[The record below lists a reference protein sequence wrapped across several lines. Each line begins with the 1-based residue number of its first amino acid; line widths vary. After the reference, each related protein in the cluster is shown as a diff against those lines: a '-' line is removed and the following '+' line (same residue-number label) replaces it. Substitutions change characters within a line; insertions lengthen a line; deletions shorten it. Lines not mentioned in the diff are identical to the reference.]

1 MKAMTHLE
9 AAQSAA
15 KTAGSKATDNRTF
28 PDGLTLDQIYCGDCL
43 PWLRG
48 LPDGCAQLVITSPP
62 YFQQRDYMGEGLGHE
77 ADPDA
82 YVAALLPIFHEC
94 ARVVGAQG
102 SVVFNLGDKYLN
114 GSLALVPYRFALAAC
129 DAEKVRL
136 VNAITWVK
144 SNPTPRQFQRR
155 LVSSTEPFFHFVK
168 NNDYFYD
175 IKAFMAGDSRPRK
188 TANVTAGMGKHYYEL
203 IEASELPSEAKANAR
218 QALAAVIQEVRDG
231 QTAGY
236 RMKIHGIHSE
246 PFGGQEGGRKMH
258 LERDGFTII
267 RLMGGK
273 FKRDV
278 IETPVESVKGCR
290 HPAIYPTA
298 VVSEFLR
305 LLTRAGDLVIDPF
318 MGSGSTALA
327 CKQLDRRYLGCDINP
342 AYCAEAQVRIAQS
355 DDPDASLRLFAD
367 NSFSVV
373 TA

>member
-1 MKAMTHLE
+1 MTIAAHLQTAHMGDF
-9 AAQSAA
+9 AADDTA
-15 KTAGSKATDNRTF
+15 KPGIL
-28 PDGLTLDQIYCGDCL
+28 PLDRIHCGDCL

-48 LPDGCAQLVITSPP
+48 LPDECAQLVITSPP
-62 YFQQRDYMGEGLGHE
+62 YFQQRDYIGEGLGHE

-114 GSLALVPYRFALAAC
+114 GSLALVPYRFAIAAC
-129 DAEKVRL
+129 EVEKVRL

-168 NNDYFYD
+168 SNDYFYD
-175 IKAFMAGDSRPRK
+175 MKAFMAEDAQPRK
-188 TANVTAGMGKHYYEL
+188 AATVTAGMGKRYYEL
-203 IEASELPSEAKANAR
+203 IEASELSNDAKANAR

-231 QTAGY
+231 KTAGY
-236 RMKIHGIHSE
+236 RMKIRGIHSE

-273 FKRDV
+273 LKRDV

-290 HPAIYPTA
+290 HPAIYPTS
-298 VVSEFLR
+298 VVREFLR
-305 LLTRAGDLVIDPF
+305 LLTRPGDVVIDPF

-327 CKQLDRRYLGCDINP
+327 CRQLDRRYLGCDINP
-342 AYCAEAQVRIAQS
+342 AYCAEAEARIAQS
-355 DDPDASLRLFAD
+355 NNPDTPLRLFGG
-367 NSFSVV
+367 
-373 TA
+373 TE